1 MYNKRNFLYTKNGKI
16 YFDSCM
22 KKPVKKNLKTKSK
35 VQTVTTRQIFVAT
48 LALLFANGFALAT
61 LPAKNVGIV
70 PVANCPI
77 RLTKSYFCQ
86 VKKGVSGYR
95 QFTYTCPSGKS
106 FELKGACRTQESVLE
121 FASKICREAKSCVA
135 PKAVLKVDELGAK
148 ALPKVSPP
156 VEKPV
161 AVPPKSGMIQSGTL
175 SKIISAAPVSY
186 VDVGFL
192 GRPEENITF
201 LMDKA
206 NNYDVTVEYI
216 NRGPGDLQI
225 SDNEMQRSK
234 ILLTLL
240 DKNQQPIFFEPE
252 SFMPVIGKGQHVKT
266 DFRLSSDS
274 IQKIL
279 SGEAQFVKVELKV
292 GERKIG
298 DLGVFDPNIENNVMI
313 APLSSS
319 SFIK

>member
-22 KKPVKKNLKTKSK
+22 KKPVKKTLRTKSK
-35 VQTVTTRQIFVAT
+35 VQTVTTRQILTAT
-48 LALLFANGFALAT
+48 FALLVANGFALAT
-61 LPAKNVGIV
+61 LPAKNVGIA

-95 QFTYTCPSGKS
+95 QYTYTCPSGKS
-106 FELKGACRTQESVLE
+106 VQVSGACRTQDSVL
-121 FASKICREAKSCVA
+121 AMAAKVCRETKSCVA
-135 PKAVLKVDELGAK
+135 PKAAMRVGTPTVSKLQNPALVAPKAISVQPGAFTK
-148 ALPKVSPP
+148 
-156 VEKPV
+156 
-161 AVPPKSGMIQSGTL
+161 T
-175 SKIISAAPVSY
+175 ISAAPSPAPY
-186 VDVGFL
+186 SDIAFM
-192 GRPEENITF
+192 GRPEENIT
-201 LMDKA
+201 LSIDNA

-252 SFMPVIGKGQHVKT
+252 SFMPVIAKGQHMKT

-274 IQKIL
+274 IQKIT

-298 DLGVFDPNIENNVMI
+298 DIGAFDPDIENNVTI
-313 APLSSS
+313 APLSS
-319 SFIK
+319 FAILK